1 MKENYKSPL
10 VINQVNQ
17 INYLFSQQMRMLLLV
32 ITFNESPYRI
42 LNER

>member
-10 VINQVNQ
+10 VINQVSQ
-17 INYLFSQQMRMLLLV
+17 INYLFSQPIKMLLLV